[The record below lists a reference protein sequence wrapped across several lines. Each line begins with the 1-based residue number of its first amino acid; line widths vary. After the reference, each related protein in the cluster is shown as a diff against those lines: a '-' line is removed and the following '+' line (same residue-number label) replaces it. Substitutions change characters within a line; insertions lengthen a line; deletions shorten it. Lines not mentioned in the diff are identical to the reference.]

1 MVDASK
7 WSYLL
12 EKQVLEKVYKEFPKH
27 NLNFPFPTYSIE
39 KLEK

>member
-12 EKQVLEKVYKEFPKH
+12 EKQILERVYKEFPQ
-27 NLNFPFPTYSIE
+27 NGLNFPFPTYE
-39 KLEK
+39 LT